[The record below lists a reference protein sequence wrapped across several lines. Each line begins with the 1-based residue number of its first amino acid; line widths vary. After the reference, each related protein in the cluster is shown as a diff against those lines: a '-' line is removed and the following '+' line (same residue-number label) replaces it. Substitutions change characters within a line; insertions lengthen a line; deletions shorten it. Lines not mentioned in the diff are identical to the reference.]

1 MEEIVEIGKIS
12 SRGQIAVPAD
22 IRRKM
27 KLKEGQ
33 KVLFVL
39 GDDTLLVKKIMPE
52 TFAQITQPLREA
64 AKKTD
69 MEESNVPDMIHR
81 FRKKKRQ

>member
-12 SRGQIAVPAD
+12 SRGQIAVPVD

-39 GDDTLLVKKIMPE
+39 GNDTLLVKKIIPE

-64 AKKTD
+64 AKKAG
-69 MEESNVPDMIHR
+69 MKESDVPGMIHR
-81 FRKKKRQ
+81 FRAKKQ